1 MTENYYKEFYSSEF
15 INSRLGDSLSESFSP
30 DSDEEDFIIAGQSV
44 QNVSYQDSNCST

>member
-15 INSRLGDSLSESFSP
+15 LNGSLGEGEGYSP
-30 DSDEEDFIIAGQSV
+30 GSDSDSEDFIIAG